1 MVTDNHKDAFD
12 LIQTLKEHKLTI
24 TTAES
29 CTGGL
34 IASKLVD
41 ISGASSVFSRGYITY
56 SEEAKMEELGVLESS
71 IKTYGV
77 VSKEVASEMAI
88 GVVRKANADVSVS
101 ITGIAGPD
109 GGTKEKPV
117 GLVYIACVVNGEDY
131 VMKRIFQGSREEIR
145 ENAANEAISFT
156 KDMLD
161 KCI

>member
-1 MVTDNHKDAFD
+1 MADYGVIKNK
-12 LIQTLKEHKLTI
+12 LIEILKEENLII

-41 ISGASSVFSRGYITY
+41 VSGASSVFERGYITY
-56 SEEAKMEELGVLESS
+56 SEKAKVEELGVSEES
-71 IKTYGV
+71 IKAYGV
-77 VSKEVASEMAI
+77 VSEDVAREMAI
-88 GVVRKANADVSVS
+88 GVARKTGADVSIS

-117 GLVYIACVVNGEDY
+117 GLVYIACFVKGNDY
-131 VMKRIFQGSREEIR
+131 VLKQIFSRSREEIR

-156 KDMLD
+156 LKMLTRN
-161 KCI
+161 I